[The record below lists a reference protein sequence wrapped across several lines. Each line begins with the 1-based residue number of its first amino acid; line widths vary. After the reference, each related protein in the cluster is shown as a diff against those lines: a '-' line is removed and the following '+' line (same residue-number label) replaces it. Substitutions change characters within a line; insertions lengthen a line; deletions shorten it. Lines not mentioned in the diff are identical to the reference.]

1 MWELWETR
9 LVFEATGIAACERK
23 QVHVCIPPPTM
34 HMRVRTRR
42 ESEIQGGGRDERN
55 VKFMKDTSEFV
66 GLYLGS
72 TRLETQSEPAGAAV
86 LMASAG
92 SQGSRQAGK
101 VGFRYQNR
109 GRL

>member
-1 MWELWETR
+1 MHSARPKCTCACAHAVKVR
-9 LVFEATGIAACERK
+9 SKVAAE
-23 QVHVCIPPPTM
+23 
-34 HMRVRTRR
+34 MR
-42 ESEIQGGGRDERN
+42 EN
-55 VKFMKDTSEFV
+55 VKFMKDTRNEFV
-66 GLYLGS
+66 GLYVGS

-92 SQGSRQAGK
+92 SQGSRQTGK